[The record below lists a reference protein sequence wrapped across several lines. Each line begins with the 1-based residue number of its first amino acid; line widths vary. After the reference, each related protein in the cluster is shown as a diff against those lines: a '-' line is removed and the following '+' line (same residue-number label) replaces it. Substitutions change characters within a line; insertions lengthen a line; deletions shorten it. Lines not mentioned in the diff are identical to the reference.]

1 VKDIYSQN
9 KTIIFREEGSEAMLF
24 NPDTA
29 DIMVINA
36 VGRIVWSLCNG
47 DHTVHDIASSLEG
60 EFNVSYEQA
69 KKDVNGFIA
78 TLAQQ
83 NFLLRS
89 Q

>member
-29 DIMVINA
+29 DIMVINT
-36 VGRIVWSLCNG
+36 VGRIVWSLCDG
-47 DHTVHDIASSLEG
+47 VRSVHDIASSLEK

-69 KKDVNGFIA
+69 KKDVNGFIT
-78 TLAQQ
+78 TLVQGD
-83 NFLLRS
+83 FLLS
-89 Q
+89 SE